1 MSNQV
6 IGMDLQL
13 KLDGFREEMAKVPGI
28 TADGAKAMAAALNKS
43 IKEAEKAAKA
53 SAAATRAQAEA
64 ARRAAETTR
73 SFGEA
78 AGSAGAAAGKLGG
91 ALGAVSP
98 AAGELARTV
107 ADAADMLEVAS
118 QAFAAAPGPAAV
130 AAGAL
135 AALGAAYQIASR
147 EAERVAAAATF
158 AREQHEALVPSTRA
172 LEDAQLDLAVAMGQV
187 SEAQAGQMRSA
198 QAAQRAVIDFAASQ
212 AAQRAEINESI
223 ESAQRWTDVLTT
235 FIPAQY
241 NLAYQAADAVMGWS
255 EAIED
260 GEGKLAAL
268 DKTAQKNAANVKASR
283 EATQLAA
290 EAQELLNW
298 ANEDGQ
304 APARGLARA
313 TAEATAQNEAATAS
327 AQAYQAALQRMAGE
341 QVRAEQTG
349 ANAFERLHQQRIDAV
364 ARVVEA
370 EQAAVEAALGN
381 EAALEE
387 AYAASAAARLAID
400 EAFESER
407 DALLA
412 QYAAQQE
419 ERAAAAHAQTLAR
432 AQQQREALVGAAAD
446 MMGSLSEL
454 AAIRAQDTSKKDAER
469 ARRQFRAS
477 KALAIAES
485 LVNAGAASVRAF
497 KDFPFPLS
505 VAMAA
510 AAGVSA
516 LANVARIR
524 AIEPSFHAGG
534 MASDLAPDEV
544 RTTRLT
550 RGEGVLTARGVEAV
564 GGADGVKRANAGQ
577 GGGGGDRV
585 VPVLMDRGAP
595 SRIVTEALKD
605 PVVRL
610 RVGVVSRFFFP
621 RW

>member
-1 MSNQV
+1 MSNAV
-6 IGMDLQL
+6 IGMDLEL
-13 KLDGFREEMAKVPGI
+13 KLDGFRAEMAKVPGI
-28 TADGAKAMAAALNKS
+28 TAENAKAMASALNRS

-53 SAAATRAQAEA
+53 AAAATRAQAEA
-64 ARRAAETTR
+64 AKRAEQSTR

-98 AAGELARTV
+98 AAGDLARTL
-107 ADAADMLEVAS
+107 ADAADVAEVAA

-130 AAGAL
+130 AAAAI

-187 SEAQAGQMRSA
+187 SAAQADQMRTA

-212 AAQRAEINESI
+212 AAQRAEIGASI

-235 FIPAQY
+235 FIPAHY

-255 EAIED
+255 TAIED
-260 GEGKLAAL
+260 GNGKLAAL
-268 DKTAQKNAANVKASR
+268 DRTAQKNAENVKANR

-290 EAQELLNW
+290 EAQELVNW
-298 ANEDGQ
+298 ANEKGE
-304 APARGLARA
+304 APARGMARA
-313 TAEATAQNEAATAS
+313 TAEAAAQHEAAAAS
-327 AQAYQAALQRMAGE
+327 AQAYQGALQRMAAE

-349 ANAFERLHQQRIDAV
+349 ANAFERLHQQRVDAV

-381 EAALEE
+381 DAALEE

-400 EAFESER
+400 EAFEAER
-407 DALLA
+407 DVLLA
-412 QYAAQQE
+412 QYSAQQE

-432 AQQQREALVGAAAD
+432 AQQQREAIVGAATS

-454 AAIRAQDTSKKDAER
+454 ASIKAQDTSKKDAER
-469 ARRQFRAS
+469 AKRQFRVA
-477 KALAIAES
+477 KGLAIAEAM
-485 LVNAGAASVRAF
+485 VNAGAAATRAF
-497 KDFPFPLS
+497 RDWRFPLS
-505 VAMAA
+505 VAMAG
-510 AAGVSA
+510 AAGVA
-516 LANVARIR
+516 AAATVARIR
-524 AIEPSFHAGG
+524 SIEPSFHGGG
-534 MASDLAPDEV
+534 MATDLAPDEV

-550 RGEGVLTARGVEAV
+550 KGEGVLTARGVEAV
-564 GGADGVKRANAGQ
+564 GGPEGVRQANAG
-577 GGGGGDRV
+577 GGSGDVRV

-595 SRIVTEALKD
+595 SRIVTEALRD
-605 PVVRL
+605 PLVRL
-610 RVGVVSRFFFP
+610 RVGTVNRFLFP